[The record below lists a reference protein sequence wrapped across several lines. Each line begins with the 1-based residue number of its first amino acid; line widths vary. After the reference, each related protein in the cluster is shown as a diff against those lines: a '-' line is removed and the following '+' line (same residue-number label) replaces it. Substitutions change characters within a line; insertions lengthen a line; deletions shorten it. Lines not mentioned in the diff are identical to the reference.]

1 MKVKVIFFAPFR
13 ELFGTGER
21 EVELGNAS
29 DVKMLLDILCDTKER
44 LNTLFDDD
52 GELKSYVTILK
63 NGRSIKMLNG
73 VQTEL
78 GEGDEIAI
86 FPPVAGG

>member
-44 LNTLFDDD
+44 LKKLFDDD

-73 VQTEL
+73 VQTGL